1 MSKKL
6 ILIPMLLIV
15 LSFSQPVRP
24 EEVPTEAREAAGA
37 YLMLRALDVALGDPY
52 PRYVMNSQDLL
63 KITKD
68 ESSLLA
74 NADFVCFDFP
84 YFIDKKP
91 KGMVSVRKVDD
102 KWEYY
107 SSSGQEQL
115 YTVIHDIR
123 TKRPT
128 SEISLLSVDS
138 HRFFAVVA
146 MPDKTFLIPK
156 NSHTHALFNGTI
168 YEDEEFPWISYS
180 IARSVLQK
188 YASGDTDKGCIK
200 HEE

>member
-1 MSKKL
+1 MNKKL
-6 ILIPMLLIV
+6 ILITMLLIA
-15 LSFSQPVRP
+15 LSFSEPVRP
-24 EEVPTEAREAAGA
+24 EEVPTEAREAAEA

-63 KITKD
+63 KITEN

-74 NADFVCFDFP
+74 NANFVCFDFP
-84 YFIDKKP
+84 YFIDEKP
-91 KGMVSVRKVDD
+91 KGMVSVKKVGGR
-102 KWEYY
+102 WEYY

-115 YTVIHDIR
+115 YTVIHGIR
-123 TKRPT
+123 TKRPA

-138 HRFFAVVA
+138 HKFFAVVA
-146 MPDKTFLIPK
+146 LTDKTFLIPK

-180 IARSVLQK
+180 IAYSVLK
-188 YASGDTDKGCIK
+188 EYASDSTDKGCIR